1 MGENEG
7 VELDSDEELQEAF
20 AAGLIKP
27 GLNTVLAPKDSQ
39 KPKTNNID
47 GLKQKYE
54 ELALKLP
61 WMEKLDSVNKAAPL
75 APELAYQEEQH
86 AKRREKLLKGDHKNA
101 VELAD
106 DPIHNDFKR
115 EMLFYRQAQAT
126 VLSAL
131 EIFRAKKIPTK
142 RPEDYFAQMF
152 KTDEHMQKIRTKLAQ
167 KQDEEDRISKVRKL
181 RELKKIGKKVQV
193 EKLQN
198 KHKEKKDMLDQVKK
212 FRKGK
217 TDKIDF
223 LEDLES
229 NKGGKGG
236 KKPPSNKQQ
245 FKDKKF
251 GFGGKKKGGKGNTK
265 DSTNNFS
272 SKEFGTPGR
281 NKKKHG
287 GQMKNKR
294 PGKQSRQKMKS
305 KKK

>member
-223 LEDLES
+223 LEDLNS
-229 NKGGKGG
+229 KNGGGKT
-236 KKPPSNKQQ
+236 KPSNKKQ

-251 GFGGKKKGGKGNTK
+251 GFGGKKKGGKSNTK

-272 SKEFGTPGR
+272 SKEFGR
-281 NKKKHG
+281 SKKKHG

-294 PGKQSRQKMKS
+294 PGKQRRQQSKS